1 MHFGLKSLLI
11 VKKNIELHLETQR
24 CLLPLLFAFN
34 HQNFSR
40 YLTTDHVELKNLPSK
55 NPSTYKG
62 LQTYGIG
69 ATISIP
75 GDLVTEVTINREVKV
90 RGGPMRGAYSTSFNA
105 ENGFVLKSLILTEL
119 RKELKSKMRLKTA
132 SKHKEATYGEMQ
144 RLKEQTQ
151 SLLKILKT
159 NFSPFHGAARNMATG
174 TEVLVSIANGLL
186 SARENGE
193 ECLKEFKER
202 RLASCEKSVL

>member
-1 MHFGLKSLLI
+1 
-11 VKKNIELHLETQR
+11 
-24 CLLPLLFAFN
+24 
-34 HQNFSR
+34 
-40 YLTTDHVELKNLPSK
+40 
-55 NPSTYKG
+55 
-62 LQTYGIG
+62 
-69 ATISIP
+69 
-75 GDLVTEVTINREVKV
+75 
-90 RGGPMRGAYSTSFNA
+90 MRGAYSTSFNA
-105 ENGFVLKSLILTEL
+105 ANGFVLKSLILTEL
-119 RKELKSKMRLKTA
+119 RKELKSKMRLKTV

-159 NFSPFHGAARNMATG
+159 YFSPFHGAARNMATG

-202 RLASCEKSVL
+202 RLASREKSVL